1 MVQGAGIGVR
11 AVYSGRDGGAVR
23 PGPSPR
29 AGRPRRSALPRDKGG
44 RGGGRGGA
52 GCGMAVLGALVKK
65 LWSVRRFLV
74 LLGAPLVLVPVLLSL
89 PPKVPAPGGGTL
101 VEGTERRCE
110 RSPEA
115 VECGQV
121 QQLGLL
127 PRAAD
132 WGHLCGGTEQGHA

>member
-1 MVQGAGIGVR
+1 
-11 AVYSGRDGGAVR
+11 
-23 PGPSPR
+23 
-29 AGRPRRSALPRDKGG
+29 
-44 RGGGRGGA
+44 
-52 GCGMAVLGALVKK
+52 MAALGALVKK
-65 LWSVRRFLV
+65 LWSVRRFVV
-74 LLGAPLVLVPVLLSL
+74 LLGAPLALVPVLLSL

-101 VEGTERRCE
+101 VEGTEQTCE

-132 WGHLCGGTEQGHA
+132 WGHLCGGTEQGRV